1 MVFSSILFLF
11 YFLPIVLIA
20 YYVLPKI
27 CRNTVFLLVSLLFY
41 AWGEPHYIALML
53 GSIVMNYAFGLLV
66 ANPQRRGR
74 KAWLI
79 LSVVCNLALLG
90 VFKYTNF
97 AVDNLELVLH
107 RTLSVPAIALPMGI
121 SFYTFQAMSYVI
133 DVYRQDAAPQRR
145 IDRVA
150 LYIAAFPQLVAGPIV
165 RYTTVMDQI
174 EHRAHT
180 VDKFASGISRFLVGL
195 SKKVLLANALGAVA
209 DELFKLP
216 AAHLST
222 ASAWIGAICYTLQIY
237 FDFGG
242 YSDMAIGLGRMF
254 GFEFLENF
262 NYPYI
267 CQSVKDFWRRWHMSL
282 STWFRDYVYIP
293 LGGNRCG
300 ARRQVCNLLI
310 VWLLTGMWHGAAWTF
325 IFWGL
330 YYGLLLLLERRFRSV
345 LDKLPRVLRHG
356 YAMLA
361 VIIGWVF
368 FRADSLHSATSF
380 LRAMFGFS
388 HAGAVDATARLL
400 LHDNM
405 LVIALAVLASTPLMT
420 SLYQRMRA
428 RCGGAIELP
437 VKVIGGL
444 GALALCVLYLANSTY
459 NPFIYFR
466 F

>member
-11 YFLPIVLIA
+11 YFLPIVLVA
-20 YYVLPKI
+20 YYTLPKI
-27 CRNTVFLLVSLLFY
+27 CRNTVFLLFSLLFY
-41 AWGEPHYIALML
+41 AWGEPRYILLML
-53 GSIVMNYAFGLLV
+53 ASIAMNYVFGLLV
-66 ANPQRRGR
+66 ANPESRGR
-74 KAWLI
+74 KTWLAV
-79 LSVVCNLALLG
+79 SVMCNLALLG

-97 AVDNLELVLH
+97 AVDNLELILH
-107 RTLSVPAIALPMGI
+107 RPLSVPTIALPMGI

-165 RYTTVMDQI
+165 RYTTVMHQI
-174 EHRAHT
+174 EYRTHT
-180 VDKFASGISRFLVGL
+180 VDKFATGISRFLVGL
-195 SKKVLLANALGAVA
+195 SKKVLLANALGSVA
-209 DELFKLP
+209 DELFHLP

-293 LGGNRCG
+293 LGGNRCTAG
-300 ARRQVCNLLI
+300 RQIRNLLI
-310 VWLLTGMWHGAAWTF
+310 VWLLTGIWHGAAWTF

-330 YYGLLLLLERRFRSV
+330 YYGLLLLFERRFGAT
-345 LDKLPRVLRHG
+345 LGKLPRVLRHG

-361 VIIGWVF
+361 VTVGWVF
-368 FRADSLHSATSF
+368 FRADSLSGAASF
-380 LRAMFGFS
+380 LRAMCGFS
-388 HAGAVDATARLL
+388 PAGAIDATARLM
-400 LHDNM
+400 LHDYM
-405 LVIALAVLASTPLMT
+405 PVIGLAVLASTPLMAG
-420 SLYQRMRA
+420 LYRRMYA
-428 RCGGAIELP
+428 RCGAAVEFP
-437 VKVIGGL
+437 VKVLGGL
-444 GALALCVLYLANSTY
+444 GALALCILHLANSTY